1 MSKITK
7 RFKKYKKNKTIK
19 RGGAPISEEPVK
31 EREGIFDMIGNKISG
46 AASSAATTLGD
57 AGLKIIGL
65 QRVDKTTEEEENAK
79 KVDENINKISNAAS
93 GVVAGVENALDNTES
108 TVLNTTNNIL
118 GSNEAKESAEIAAE
132 KTADILKDGA
142 SIINDAFDN
151 PEVKAE
157 IKETIDNVG
166 EVGSMVIDASKK
178 PFNKLVDVAAESTPK
193 IIGATAAGLTK
204 VGFDMLGAVP
214 YLGGIIDL
222 GRAVNDGSKAVSASV
237 EAGSEVV
244 EATSDA
250 ISETAKSIDEG
261 IKEFNEKKLESQ
273 EIADRT
279 TKSIS
284 QFETP
289 TNEEPLTEKKS
300 QMGGRKKTRRRLL
313 KKKVKSKRVR
323 FSI

>member
-19 RGGAPISEEPVK
+19 KGGAPINEEPVK
-31 EREGIFDMIGNKISG
+31 ERKGIFDMIGNKISE

-57 AGLKIIGL
+57 AGLKIMGL
-65 QRVDKTTEEEENAK
+65 ERINKTNEEEENIK
-79 KVDENINKISNAAS
+79 KVDENINKISNT
-93 GVVAGVENALDNTES
+93 VLDIENVLDNTKAN
-108 TVLNTTNNIL
+108 VLNNTNDIL

-132 KTADILKDGA
+132 KTADILRDGA

-151 PEVKAE
+151 PEVKTE
-157 IKETIDNVG
+157 IKKTIDNVG
-166 EVGSMVIDASKK
+166 EFGSMVIDASKK

-193 IIGATAAGLTK
+193 IIGATTAGLSK

-222 GRAVNDGSKAVSASV
+222 GRAVNDGSKALSASV

-244 EATSDA
+244 EATTDA
-250 ISETAKSIDEG
+250 ISETTKNIEEG
-261 IKEFNEKKLESQ
+261 IKVFNEKRLESQ

-279 TKSIS
+279 TKSMS
-284 QFETP
+284 QFENQ
-289 TNEEPLTEKKS
+289 TNESQTNEKNS

-313 KKKVKSKRVR
+313 KNKVKTKRVR